1 MQLAFIMP
9 TDAQKQRIDAL
20 REAIVKLMP
29 FQRDHFEH
37 LIRSWGILHHPNS
50 LAVAE
55 EALKR
60 TLRDKP

>member
-9 TDAQKQRIDAL
+9 TDAQKQRIDAI
-20 REAIVKLMP
+20 REALVKLMP
-29 FQRDHFEH
+29 YQRDHFDH
-37 LIRSWGILHHPNS
+37 LVRSWRITRSHNS

-60 TLRDKP
+60 TLRDRP

>member
-1 MQLAFIMP
+1 MQIGFIMP

-20 REAIVKLMP
+20 NEAILKLMP
-29 FQRDHFEH
+29 FQREHFWH
-37 LIRSWGILHHPNS
+37 LARSWRVLRCHDS
-50 LAVAE
+50 LAVLE